1 MTTLDTQTE
10 TITIKVKSGRYYKTF
25 NAYNKT
31 YRISKEEALISIKNA
46 RSNGSLF
53 NEMKDWW
60 TYFN

>member
-1 MTTLDTQTE
+1 MTTLAINPE

-25 NAYNKT
+25 NAYKKT
-31 YRISKEEALISIKNA
+31 YRISKEEAMESIENA
-46 RSNGSLF
+46 KTNGSLF